1 MQFKSKLV
9 IMGIFMTLFVLCGQG
24 SAFAESK
31 ELLAEGTY
39 VMGDGETPTIAEE
52 RALLQAKRS
61 AVEQA
66 GTYVESFSRVKNYQL
81 TDDEVIVL
89 ASGIVEVQ
97 VVDKKRTVNGNGI
110 EFWVKIKATVDSDKI
125 QEMVAKVKNRENV
138 EDYKKLQA
146 DHVRDEQVI
155 AQLKQQLQ
163 QTTAEDGRNEIKSK
177 LNEAEIGFSVQYWL
191 DQGNRYELNG
201 DYRAALNAYSKAIY
215 LRPDYARAYFKRGEV
230 FDKLGQHEQAFADY
244 DRAADLDE
252 QSTDAYNAKERI
264 DEHRGQR
271 QRLIRGVGMLLIS
284 GLTNRDRYIDRDR
297 YRSRYHRQ
305 Y

>member
-9 IMGIFMTLFVLCGQG
+9 IMGIFMTLFVLLGQG

-66 GTYVESFSRVKNYQL
+66 GTYVESFSKVKNYQL

-125 QEMVAKVKNRENV
+125 QEMVAKVKNRESV

-146 DHVRDEQVI
+146 DHVRDEQLI

-163 QTTAEDGRNEIKSK
+163 QTTAEDGRNQIKSK
-177 LNEAEIGFSVQYWL
+177 LNEAEIGFSAQYWFE
-191 DQGNRYELNG
+191 QGNRHEFNG
-201 DYRAALNAYSKAIY
+201 DYRAALDAYSKAIY
-215 LRPDYARAYFKRGEV
+215 LRPNYVRAYFKRGEV
-230 FDKLGQHEQAFADY
+230 FSRLGQHEQALADY
-244 DRAADLDE
+244 DRALDLDE
-252 QSTDAYNAKERI
+252 QFTDAYNAKERI
-264 DEHRGQR
+264 YEQRGQR
-271 QRLIRGVGMLLIS
+271 QHLIRDVGMLLVS
-284 GLTNRDRYIDRDR
+284 GLTNRDRYIYRDR